1 MCVKLCF
8 DVYAPRR
15 VLSMDTAAGFVIVFE
30 TLASALRICYLET
43 GLSVCVG
50 L

>member
-1 MCVKLCF
+1 MCVKTLFCCL
-8 DVYAPRR
+8 APGQ
-15 VLSMDTAAGFVIVFE
+15 VLLMDTAAGFVIVFE